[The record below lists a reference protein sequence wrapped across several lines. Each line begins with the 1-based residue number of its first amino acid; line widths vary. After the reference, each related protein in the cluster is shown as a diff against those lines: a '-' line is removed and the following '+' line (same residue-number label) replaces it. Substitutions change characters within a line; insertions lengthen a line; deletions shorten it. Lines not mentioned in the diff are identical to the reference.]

1 MVLQIKDLRL
11 FLENGRKLEIV
22 RGLNLKISEGESLG
36 LIGESGAGKSLTAL
50 SILSLLPERARL
62 KGEIIFKG
70 RDLLRLSS
78 KEKEKVRGKEISMI
92 FQEPGVSLDP
102 LFTIGNQIG
111 EAVNVKSKIQKSAS
125 QIRDY
130 GSRRRKTRMPKSK
143 IIEETK
149 RLLEMVRMPEPEKV
163 MHQYPHQLS
172 GGMQQ
177 RVMIAMAISGSPSL
191 LIADEPTTSLDVKT
205 GKEIISLLF
214 NLKKEMGISLLFIS
228 HNLSE
233 VYQIADRIAIIYT
246 GKILEEAKKEEIR
259 ENPLHP
265 YTKGLFACL
274 PENKKKGERLFT
286 IPGQQPEP
294 GNIPPGCP
302 FSDRCFKRIPICSEK
317 EPPFKEIKKGH
328 FVSCWNI

>member
-11 FLENGRKLEIV
+11 SLENGRKLEIV

-111 EAVNVKSKIQKSAS
+111 EAVDIKFKVKN
-125 QIRDY
+125 
-130 GSRRRKTRMPKSK
+130 PKSK
-143 IIEETK
+143 IIEETE
-149 RLLEMVRMPEPEKV
+149 RLLGLVRMLEPEKV
-163 MHQYPHQLS
+163 LHQYPHQLS

-214 NLKKEMGISLLFIS
+214 NLKKETGISLLFIS

-265 YTKGLFACL
+265 YTKGLFSCL

-302 FSDRCFKRIPICSEK
+302 FSNRCFKRIPICSEK

-328 FVSCWNI
+328 FVSCWNVGSGLNI